1 MPPSGRGILAVSRWS
16 MSVPSPYQGH
26 FDESPEGGWRHLFAV
41 RVYFEDT
48 DFSGVVYHARYLHF
62 MERARSDMLARV
74 GIDQRV
80 VQEAGQGAYAVTEM
94 HIKYRRPAKFDDAL
108 LVVSTVEAVRAASCD
123 IHQTVMRGQEIL
135 TEARVTAAFV
145 SPDGKPRRQPAH
157 WVAAFEPVINRT
169 AEKAR
174 T

>member
-1 MPPSGRGILAVSRWS
+1 
-16 MSVPSPYQGH
+16 MSAHSPYQGH
-26 FDESPEGGWRHLFAV
+26 FDGQRHLFAV

-80 VQEAGQGAYAVTEM
+80 VHEAGEGAYAVTEM
-94 HIKYRRPAKFDDAL
+94 NIRYRRPAHFDDVL

-123 IHQTVMRGQEIL
+123 IHQTVMRNSEIL

-145 SPDGKPRRQPAH
+145 SPDGKPRRQPKH
-157 WVAAFEPVINRT
+157 WVAAFQPIINNQSDLQ
-169 AEKAR
+169 
-174 T
+174 

>member
-1 MPPSGRGILAVSRWS
+1 
-16 MSVPSPYQGH
+16 MSAHTPYQGH
-26 FDESPEGGWRHLFAV
+26 FDGQRHLFAV

-80 VQEAGQGAYAVTEM
+80 VHEAGEGAYAVTEM
-94 HIKYRRPAKFDDAL
+94 NIKYRRPAHFDDAL
-108 LVVSTVEAVRAASCD
+108 LVVSTVKAVRAASCD
-123 IHQTVMRGQEIL
+123 IHQTVMRNAEIL

-145 SPDGKPRRQPAH
+145 SPDGKPRRQPKH
-157 WVAAFEPVINRT
+157 WVAAFQPIINNQSDPQ
-169 AEKAR
+169 
-174 T
+174 